1 MRQALVRRIPLTPW
15 RAGRFPIRRASRVRR
30 ITLVLPQFRIPV
42 RRAHFKGNRH
52 EETGC
57 CGGTRN
63 HVDLIRSA
71 SSGPRRKRCAGRG
84 FGIGRFWT
92 GGRSCRCGGRIYGRT
107 CDRPFLGHQATRTRI
122 QGSAHG
128 AIRRGNETTNCRCR
142 NPAACNPAT
151 CNPAACSKNSATASC
166 PGSRSGRQHK
176 DRAANSDIRIRSR
189 HRSTVCRSK
198 AEPSHLR
205 SDRRKPRRITARC
218 GDERQQRSPAIT
230 FPASEES
237 G

>member
-1 MRQALVRRIPLTPW
+1 LRRMRKALVLRIPLAPR
-15 RAGRFPIRRASRVRR
+15 RAGRFPIRCASRVRQ

-63 HVDLIRSA
+63 HADLIRSA
-71 SSGPRRKRCAGRG
+71 SSGPRRKRRPWRG

-122 QGSAHG
+122 QSSAHG
-128 AIRRGNETTNCRCR
+128 TIKRGNEATHCRC
-142 NPAACNPAT
+142 
-151 CNPAACSKNSATASC
+151 CNPAARCKNSAATSC
-166 PGSRSGRQHK
+166 AGSGSGRQHEGS
-176 DRAANSDIRIRSR
+176 AANSDVRISGRRRRRS
-189 HRSTVCRSK
+189 STACRSK
-198 AEPSHLR
+198 AEP
-205 SDRRKPRRITARC
+205 PRRFTA
-218 GDERQQRSPAIT
+218 
-230 FPASEES
+230 
-237 G
+237 

>member
-15 RAGRFPIRRASRVRR
+15 RAGRFPTRRASRVRR

-42 RRAHFKGNRH
+42 RRAHFRGNRH

-71 SSGPRRKRCAGRG
+71 SSRPRRKRCPGRG

-122 QGSAHG
+122 QGSAHST
-128 AIRRGNETTNCRCR
+128 IRLGNETTNCRR
-142 NPAACNPAT
+142 NPAASNPAASNPAASNPAASNPAAS
-151 CNPAACSKNSATASC
+151 NPAACSKNSATAGC
-166 PGSRSGRQHK
+166 PGSGSGRQHK
-176 DRAANSDIRIRSR
+176 GCAANSDVRIRGRRRRRS
-189 HRSTVCRSK
+189 HRK
-198 AEPSHLR
+198 NL
-205 SDRRKPRRITARC
+205 
-218 GDERQQRSPAIT
+218 DELVQVLP
-230 FPASEES
+230 
-237 G
+237 